1 MGAKYCV
8 AEMLLSVCR
17 AREEIRISR
26 KNPIA
31 RKLRQVRSR
40 ERRTRATSLNSGTTD
55 QALDLHD
62 FAGFLSALRAGSG
75 YANMHTTRFSGGEIR
90 GQIRVGGG
98 DAGKLETRRQK
109 VEIGKILGSAVQRRP
124 SFLATEEKSSR
135 AGSGAVRLW
144 LDWERELHAE
154 GVGEPDEP

>member
-62 FAGFLSALRAGSG
+62 FAGFL
-75 YANMHTTRFSGGEIR
+75 
-90 GQIRVGGG
+90 
-98 DAGKLETRRQK
+98 
-109 VEIGKILGSAVQRRP
+109 
-124 SFLATEEKSSR
+124 
-135 AGSGAVRLW
+135 
-144 LDWERELHAE
+144 
-154 GVGEPDEP
+154 

>member
-1 MGAKYCV
+1 MRGRRSGYPAKTRLPANYV
-8 AEMLLSVCR
+8 RRDHGNEDAGD
-17 AREEIRISR
+17 IS
-26 KNPIA
+26 A
-31 RKLRQVRSR
+31 
-40 ERRTRATSLNSGTTD
+40 LNSGTTD
-55 QALDLHD
+55 QVLDLDD